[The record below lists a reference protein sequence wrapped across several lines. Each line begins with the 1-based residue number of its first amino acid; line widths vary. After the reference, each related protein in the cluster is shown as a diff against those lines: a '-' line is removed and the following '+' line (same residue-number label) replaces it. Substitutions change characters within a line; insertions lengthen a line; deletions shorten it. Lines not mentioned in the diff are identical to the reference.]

1 MTDNPPAPADEAHAA
16 RQLSLLELEAR
27 IAADQRAIDALAQE
41 RQQRER
47 LLAEAYADAAQ
58 ARQRIKD
65 LKSDIA
71 QRTLRIMSLVQ
82 GTDELLLLRARIREQ
97 ALARLRDEGSP
108 AQSDVNRASLRVPL
122 AVHIGLDGPSNL
134 FMGASENISEGGVFV
149 ASFKLRPIGDR
160 FSIQFT
166 LPDEERPVSAV
177 VEVAWLRKSDP
188 AHPNVTPGM
197 GLRFLALD
205 VGDAPR
211 LSAFVTRRAP
221 LLVPSAI

>member
-1 MTDNPPAPADEAHAA
+1 MSEKPLHPPGDAQAA
-16 RQLSLLELEAR
+16 KQLSLIELDAR

-65 LKSDIA
+65 LKADIA
-71 QRTLRIMSLVQ
+71 HRTLRIMSLVQ

-97 ALARLRDEGSP
+97 ALTRLREEGGP
-108 AQSDVNRASLRVPL
+108 AQPDVNRATLRVPL

-149 ASFKLRPIGDR
+149 ASFKLRPMGDR

-177 VEVAWLRKSDP
+177 VEVTWLRKSDP
-188 AHPNVTPGM
+188 AYPNLTPGM

-205 VGDAPR
+205 TGDAPR
-211 LSAFVTRRAP
+211 LTAFVARRAP
-221 LLVPSAI
+221 LMAPRE